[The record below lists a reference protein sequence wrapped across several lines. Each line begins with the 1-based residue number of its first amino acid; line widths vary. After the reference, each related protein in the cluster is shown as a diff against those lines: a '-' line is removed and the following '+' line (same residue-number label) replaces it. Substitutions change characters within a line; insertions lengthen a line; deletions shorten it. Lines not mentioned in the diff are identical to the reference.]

1 MNRAYH
7 LVLVAAAVMGVLA
20 IGAML
25 DGPSD
30 IEAEQAVAAD
40 LQDATAQARRE
51 AHQVRVELA
60 RLEAE
65 DDSPPLLPAREPV
78 QRVALADPQ

>member
-7 LVLVAAAVMGVLA
+7 LILVTAVVMGLLA
-20 IGAML
+20 LGAWM

-30 IEAEQAVAAD
+30 MDVERMTAAD
-40 LQDATAQARRE
+40 VQDAIRQARRE
-51 AHQVRVELA
+51 APRVRAELA

-65 DDSPPLLPAREPV
+65 DSSRIVPLTREQT
-78 QRVALADPQ
+78 QRVAMLDRK

>member
-1 MNRAYH
+1 MNRAHH
-7 LVLVAAAVMGVLA
+7 LVLVAAIAMGLLA
-20 IGAML
+20 IGALL
-25 DGPSD
+25 DEPSD

-40 LQDATAQARRE
+40 LQDATAQASRE

-65 DDSPPLLPAREPV
+65 DDLRIVPLTREQM
-78 QRVALADPQ
+78 QRVAMLDSK

>member
-7 LVLVAAAVMGVLA
+7 LILVAAVVIGVLA

-40 LQDATAQARRE
+40 LQDATAQASRE
-51 AHQVRVELA
+51 AHQVRVELKPA
-60 RLEAE
+60 EMLQQYALLEGE
-65 DDSPPLLPAREPV
+65 K
-78 QRVALADPQ
+78 

>member
-1 MNRAYH
+1 MNRAHH
-7 LVLVAAAVMGVLA
+7 LILVAAVAMGLLAV
-20 IGAML
+20 GALMN
-25 DGPSD
+25 GPSD

-65 DDSPPLLPAREPV
+65 DDLRIVPLTREQM
-78 QRVALADPQ
+78 QRVAMLEPQ

>member
-1 MNRAYH
+1 MNRAHH
-7 LVLVAAAVMGVLA
+7 LILVAAAVMGLLA
-20 IGAML
+20 IGALM

-30 IEAEQAVAAD
+30 NDFEQAVAAD
-40 LQDATAQARRE
+40 LQDATAQSRRE

-65 DDSPPLLPAREPV
+65 DDSRTMLPVRDPV
-78 QRVALADPQ
+78 QRVALAEPQ

>member
-7 LVLVAAAVMGVLA
+7 LILVAAVAMGLLAV
-20 IGAML
+20 GAL
-25 DGPSD
+25 LNGPSD
-30 IEAEQAVAAD
+30 NDFEQAVAAD

-60 RLEAE
+60 RREAE
-65 DDSPPLLPAREPV
+65 DDLRIVPLTRE
-78 QRVALADPQ
+78 QMHRVAMLEPQ

>member
-7 LVLVAAAVMGVLA
+7 LILAAAAVMALLA
-20 IGAML
+20 IGALL

-30 IEAEQAVAAD
+30 IEAEQVVATD

-60 RLEAE
+60 RLEA
-65 DDSPPLLPAREPV
+65 DRTAPALRYALLGDAK
-78 QRVALADPQ
+78 

>member
-7 LVLVAAAVMGVLA
+7 LILVAAVAMGLLAV
-20 IGAML
+20 GALMN
-25 DGPSD
+25 GPSD

-65 DDSPPLLPAREPV
+65 DDLRIVPLTREQM
-78 QRVALADPQ
+78 QRVAMLDSK

>member
-7 LVLVAAAVMGVLA
+7 LILVAAVVMGVLA
-20 IGAML
+20 VGALM

-60 RLEAE
+60 RREAE
-65 DDSPPLLPAREPV
+65 DDLRIVPLTREQM
-78 QRVALADPQ
+78 QRVAMLEPQ

>member
-7 LVLVAAAVMGVLA
+7 LILVAAVVMGVLA

-65 DDSPPLLPAREPV
+65 DDSRIVPLTREQM
-78 QRVALADPQ
+78 QRVAMLEPQ

>member
-1 MNRAYH
+1 MNRAH
-7 LVLVAAAVMGVLA
+7 HMVLIAAIAMGLLA

-30 IEAEQAVAAD
+30 NDFEQAVAAD
-40 LQDATAQARRE
+40 LHSATAQARRE
-51 AHQVRVELA
+51 AHQVRIELA

-65 DDSPPLLPAREPV
+65 DDSTPLLPAREPA
-78 QRVALADPQ
+78 QRVAMADPQ

>member
-7 LVLVAAAVMGVLA
+7 LILVAAVAMGLLA

-65 DDSPPLLPAREPV
+65 DDSRIVPLTREQM
-78 QRVALADPQ
+78 QRVAMLEPQ